1 MEKVNYVIYIFFLV
15 LLSLL
20 VFRTFWSS
28 FLVLGVVSVV
38 IGGLVVLCAAPL
50 SNQKLYKVG
59 GAFQLSGGEE
69 LPFVKC
75 FFWRISNG
83 RVTSAQHASPRE

>member
-1 MEKVNYVIYIFFLV
+1 MSYLFLMFDFSV
-15 LLSLL
+15 FLSL

-50 SNQKLYKVG
+50 SNHRLYKVG
-59 GAFQLSGGEE
+59 GAFQLSGGE
-69 LPFVKC
+69 
-75 FFWRISNG
+75 
-83 RVTSAQHASPRE
+83 ASPPDCW